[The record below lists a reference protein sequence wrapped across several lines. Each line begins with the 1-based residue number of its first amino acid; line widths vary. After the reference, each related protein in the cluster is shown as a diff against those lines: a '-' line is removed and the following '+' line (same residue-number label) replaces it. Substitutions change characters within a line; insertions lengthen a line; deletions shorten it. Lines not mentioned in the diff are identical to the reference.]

1 MVYVE
6 AGHLPVYIIQPL
18 HQYYKKQCG
27 ITTPK
32 TNWQLV
38 GTGEVAQTES

>member
-1 MVYVE
+1 MVYVQ
-6 AGHLPVYIIQPL
+6 AGYLPIYIKHPL
-18 HQYYKKQCG
+18 HQYYKKQWG

-38 GTGEVAQTES
+38 GIGEVA